1 MSSETQIEI
10 NITPA
15 QIIDAIKRMKK
26 EDRESLVEDI
36 LASSSPKYLKTIRE
50 AREDYKKGR
59 VYSHDEVFGSK

>member
-1 MSSETQIEI
+1 MSSETPIEI

-36 LASSSPKYLKTIRE
+36 LASSSPEYLKSIRE
-50 AREDYKKGR
+50 AREDYKKRR
-59 VYSHDEVFGSK
+59 VYSHDEVFGRK

>member
-1 MSSETQIEI
+1 MSSEPPIEI

-26 EDRESLVEDI
+26 KDKDSLVEDI
-36 LASSSPKYLKTIRE
+36 LASSSPEYLKTIRE

>member
-1 MSSETQIEI
+1 MSSETPIEI

-36 LASSSPKYLKTIRE
+36 LASSSPEYLKGIRE

>member
-1 MSSETQIEI
+1 MSSETPIEI

-36 LASSSPKYLKTIRE
+36 LASSSPEYLKTIRE

>member
-1 MSSETQIEI
+1 MSSETPIEL

-26 EDRESLVEDI
+26 EDRDSLVEDI
-36 LASSSPKYLKTIRE
+36 LASSSPEYLKSIRE

-59 VYSHDEVFGSK
+59 VNSHDEVFGRK